1 MFLKCFVFRR
11 TQYFANHE
19 KALYKCQNLSTMY
32 SHQPTKLSDDSLLES
47 LILNKKELFYF
58 EILINNDNKQTAN
71 IDKQ

>member
-1 MFLKCFVFRR
+1 
-11 TQYFANHE
+11 
-19 KALYKCQNLSTMY
+19 MY
-32 SHQPTKLSDDSLLES
+32 SQQPKKLSDDSLLES